1 MASFLCPQAR
11 FWLNKEIIPTL
22 TARGGPAVLGDLVAL
37 ARRLHALATSL
48 GLSVQ
53 GIGIGLAELVNLQ
66 GEISSEYLINWR
78 ELPAKTGDFGDC
90 ANHCFRIGC
99 AGPCLG
105 GKPSSASR
113 QKFRQ
118 FYIPDEVG
126 TGIGFCLMLDGQPY
140 AGAHGHA
147 IMVGSG
153 TLTSQCERC
162 GAVQDQVLEQFAA
175 GPSLIQRYNQ
185 RTGRT
190 LAEGQEVTAAA
201 ADGDP
206 IAQEIVRSAGEALGN
221 SVGFLINV
229 LDPTGCHCRRRPRI
243 VWRSLLGESFIA
255 STRRHV
261 WSEVSR
267 GASHYLRRIGLRCR
281 LDWGRG
287 KYLEGRLRFGTQ
299 LKKSVRARSA
309 SRRGRCQSNAAKPL
323 ATLQLKGPD
332 PTAHIGSRG
341 FVHNREA

>member
-1 MASFLCPQAR
+1 MMTGIDQTPAPPQNQMTVIGIDLGGTKMAGGLVSLPSGKILA
-11 FWLNKEIIPTL
+11 KEIIPTP

-66 GEISSEYLINWR
+66 GEISSEYLVNWR
-78 ELPAKTGDFGDC
+78 ELPAKQVISEIAPTLFESDARAPALAEALFGAGRDFD
-90 ANHCFRIGC
+90 NFIY
-99 AGPCLG
+99 LT
-105 GKPSSASR
+105 
-113 QKFRQ
+113 
-118 FYIPDEVG
+118 VG

-153 TLTSQCERC
+153 ALTSQCERC
-162 GAVQDQVLEQFAA
+162 GAKQDQVLEQFAA
-175 GPSLIQRYNQ
+175 GPSLIHRYNQ

-229 LDPTGCHCRRRPRI
+229 LDPQAVI
-243 VWRSLLGESFIA
+243 VGGGLGLAGGLYWDSFIA

-261 WSEVSR
+261 WSEISR
-267 GASHYLRRIGLRCR
+267 GLPIISAQLGSDAGLIGAAASIWKAGFDLG
-281 LDWGRG
+281 
-287 KYLEGRLRFGTQ
+287 
-299 LKKSVRARSA
+299 A
-309 SRRGRCQSNAAKPL
+309 S
-323 ATLQLKGPD
+323 
-332 PTAHIGSRG
+332 
-341 FVHNREA
+341 

>member
-1 MASFLCPQAR
+1 MMTGIDQTPAPPQNQMTVIGIDLGGTKIAGG
-11 FWLNKEIIPTL
+11 LVSLPSGKILAKEIIPTP

-53 GIGIGLAELVNLQ
+53 GIGIGLAELINLQ
-66 GEISSEYLINWR
+66 GEISSEYLVNWR
-78 ELPAKTGDFGDC
+78 ELPAKQVISEIAPTLFESDARAPALAEALFGAGRDFD
-90 ANHCFRIGC
+90 NFIY
-99 AGPCLG
+99 LT
-105 GKPSSASR
+105 
-113 QKFRQ
+113 
-118 FYIPDEVG
+118 VG

-153 TLTSQCERC
+153 ALTSQCERC
-162 GAVQDQVLEQFAA
+162 GAKQDQVLEQFAA
-175 GPSLIQRYNQ
+175 GPSLIHRYNQ

-229 LDPTGCHCRRRPRI
+229 LDPQAVI
-243 VWRSLLGESFIA
+243 VGGGLGLAGGLYWESFIA

-261 WSEVSR
+261 WSEISR
-267 GASHYLRRIGLRCR
+267 GLPIISAQLGSDAGLIGAAASIWKAGFDL
-281 LDWGRG
+281 
-287 KYLEGRLRFGTQ
+287 
-299 LKKSVRARSA
+299 
-309 SRRGRCQSNAAKPL
+309 
-323 ATLQLKGPD
+323 GP
-332 PTAHIGSRG
+332 S
-341 FVHNREA
+341 

>member
-1 MASFLCPQAR
+1 MMTGIDQTPAPPQNQMTVIGIDLGGTKIAGG
-11 FWLNKEIIPTL
+11 LVSLPSGKILAKEIIPTP

-66 GEISSEYLINWR
+66 GEISSEYLVNWR
-78 ELPAKTGDFGDC
+78 ELPAKQVISEIAPTLFESDARAPALAEALFGAGRDFD
-90 ANHCFRIGC
+90 NFIY
-99 AGPCLG
+99 LT
-105 GKPSSASR
+105 
-113 QKFRQ
+113 
-118 FYIPDEVG
+118 VG

-153 TLTSQCERC
+153 ALTSQCERC
-162 GAVQDQVLEQFAA
+162 GAKQDQVLEQFAA
-175 GPSLIQRYNQ
+175 GPSLIHRYNQ

-229 LDPTGCHCRRRPRI
+229 LDPQAVI
-243 VWRSLLGESFIA
+243 VGGGLGLAGGLYWDSFIA

-261 WSEVSR
+261 WSEISR
-267 GASHYLRRIGLRCR
+267 GLPIISAQLGSDAGLIGAAASIWKAGFDLG
-281 LDWGRG
+281 
-287 KYLEGRLRFGTQ
+287 
-299 LKKSVRARSA
+299 A
-309 SRRGRCQSNAAKPL
+309 S
-323 ATLQLKGPD
+323 
-332 PTAHIGSRG
+332 
-341 FVHNREA
+341 

>member
-1 MASFLCPQAR
+1 MMTGIDQTPAPPQNQMTVIGIDLGGTKMAGGLVSLPSGKILA
-11 FWLNKEIIPTL
+11 KEIIPTP

-66 GEISSEYLINWR
+66 GEISSEYLVNWR
-78 ELPAKTGDFGDC
+78 ELPAKQVISEIAPTLFESDARAPALAEALFGAGRDFD
-90 ANHCFRIGC
+90 NFIY
-99 AGPCLG
+99 LT
-105 GKPSSASR
+105 
-113 QKFRQ
+113 
-118 FYIPDEVG
+118 VG

-153 TLTSQCERC
+153 ALTSQCERC
-162 GAVQDQVLEQFAA
+162 GAKQDQVLEQFAA
-175 GPSLIQRYNQ
+175 GPSLIHRYNQ

-229 LDPTGCHCRRRPRI
+229 LDPQAVI
-243 VWRSLLGESFIA
+243 VGGGLGLAGGLYWESFIA

-261 WSEVSR
+261 WSEISR
-267 GASHYLRRIGLRCR
+267 GLPIISAQLGSDAGLIGAAASIWKAGFDL
-281 LDWGRG
+281 
-287 KYLEGRLRFGTQ
+287 
-299 LKKSVRARSA
+299 
-309 SRRGRCQSNAAKPL
+309 
-323 ATLQLKGPD
+323 GP
-332 PTAHIGSRG
+332 S
-341 FVHNREA
+341 